1 MPLETVEP
9 LPYDQRP
16 ANRDLSHL
24 EGEYGWP
31 LIGKTLDIFR
41 NPHEMFARHFE
52 KYGAISRVSITGNK
66 CVLLLHPDYA
76 QRVLLDREKNFS
88 IKKGWESVMAD
99 FFEGGLVM
107 RDYEEHRL
115 HRGIMQSSFKPD
127 AMREYITRIQAIVKP
142 AVERWAT
149 QGTFLFY
156 DEVKRLLLD
165 IAFDVFCW
173 VDDSENT
180 VKAINK
186 AFTDMM
192 EGALGIVRLQI
203 PGLLYHRGLRGR
215 QYLKQFF
222 MDLIEKKRTSNDRDV
237 FAHFCKAR
245 TEDGEYYADED
256 IADHM
261 VFLMLAAHDTT
272 TSAATMAAYYLCND
286 HDLQDRL
293 NEDVVSTE
301 QPLSY
306 EAFFHEMKEMVGV
319 FYETLRLHPP
329 VSMFLRRTIRE
340 CEFDGVRV
348 PADSMVCVPSTYI
361 HRLEEFWHDPDKF
374 DPTRF
379 NEEVHEHRNHNFMWI
394 PFGGGAHKC
403 IGMHFARLLFMQTFA
418 EIASNYRMEFAKEDY
433 FPAKLQYFPFSRPLD
448 SLPMKLVRRA

>member
-1 MPLETVEP
+1 LDTIER

-24 EGEYGWP
+24 DGEYGWP
-31 LIGKTLDIFR
+31 LVGKTLDMFR
-41 NPHEMFARHFE
+41 NPHEMFARHYE
-52 KYGAISRVSITGNK
+52 KYGAISRISITGNK
-66 CVLLLHPDYA
+66 CVLLLHPDYV

-88 IKKGWESVMAD
+88 IKKGWESVMAE

-107 RDYEEHRL
+107 RDFEEHRL
-115 HRGIMQSSFKPD
+115 HRGIMQTSFKPD
-127 AMREYITRIQAIVKP
+127 AMREYVTRIQSIVKH
-142 AVERWAT
+142 AVERWAL
-149 QGTFLFY
+149 QDTFLFY
-156 DEVKRLLLD
+156 EEVKRLLLD

-173 VDDSENT
+173 VDDSEMT
-180 VKAINK
+180 VKTMNK

-192 EGALGIVRLQI
+192 EGALGIVRLKI

-215 QYLKQFF
+215 QYLKGFF
-222 MDLIEKKRTSNDRDV
+222 MGLIEEKRASADRDV
-237 FAHFCKAR
+237 FAHFCRAK
-245 TEDGEYYADED
+245 TEDGSYYDDED

-286 HDLQDRL
+286 DDLQARL
-293 NEDVVSTE
+293 AEDVACSD
-301 QPLSY
+301 QPFSY

-319 FYETLRLHPP
+319 FYETLRMHPP

-348 PADSMVCVPSTYI
+348 PADTMVCVPGAYI
-361 HRLEEFWHDPDKF
+361 HRLEEFWRDPNTF

-379 NEEVHEHRNHNFMWI
+379 SEEVNEHRNHNFMWI

-418 EIASNYRMEFAKEDY
+418 EMVGNYRMEFAKRDY
-433 FPAKLQYFPFSRPLD
+433 FPAKLQYFPFSKPVD
-448 SLPMKLVRRA
+448 SLPMKLVPRS

>member
-1 MPLETVEP
+1 MDTVER

-24 EGEYGWP
+24 DGDYGWP
-31 LIGKTLDIFR
+31 LVGKTLDMFR
-41 NPHEMFARHFE
+41 DPHELFARHHQ
-52 KYGAISRVSITGNK
+52 KYGAISRISITGNK

-76 QRVLLDREKNFS
+76 QRVLLDRKKNFS
-88 IKKGWESVMAD
+88 IKKGWESVMAE

-107 RDYEEHRL
+107 RDFEEHRL
-115 HRGIMQSSFKPD
+115 HRGIMQTSFKPD
-127 AMREYITRIQAIVKP
+127 AMREHVTRIQAIVKR
-142 AVERWAT
+142 AVERWAS
-149 QGTFLFY
+149 QDTFVFY
-156 DEVKRLLLD
+156 EEVKHLLLD

-173 VDDSENT
+173 VDDSDST
-180 VKAINK
+180 VETMNE

-192 EGALGIVRLQI
+192 EGALGVIRLRI

-222 MDLIEKKRTSNDRDV
+222 IDLIETKRASEDRDV
-237 FAHFCKAR
+237 FAHFCKAKK
-245 TEDGEYYADED
+245 EDGNYYDDED

-286 HDLQDRL
+286 HELQARL
-293 NEDVVSTE
+293 AQDVARTA
-301 QPLSY
+301 QPFTY

-319 FYETLRLHPP
+319 FYETLRMHPP
-329 VSMFLRRTIRE
+329 VSMFLRRAIRE

-348 PADSMVCVPSTYI
+348 PADTMVCVPVTYI
-361 HRLEEFWHDPDKF
+361 HRLEDFWHDPNTF
-374 DPTRF
+374 DAARF
-379 NEEVHEHRNHNFMWI
+379 AEGVNEHRKHNFMWI

-418 EIASNYRMEFAKEDY
+418 EMVGNYRMEFAKRNY
-433 FPAKLQYFPFSRPLD
+433 FPAKLRYFPFSKPVD
-448 SLPMKLVRRA
+448 GLPMKLVRRA

>member
-1 MPLETVEP
+1 MDTVER

-24 EGEYGWP
+24 DGDYGWP
-31 LIGKTLDIFR
+31 LVGKTLDMFR
-41 NPHEMFARHFE
+41 DPHELFARHHQ
-52 KYGAISRVSITGNK
+52 KYGAISRISITGNK

-76 QRVLLDREKNFS
+76 QRVLLDRKKNFS
-88 IKKGWESVMAD
+88 IKKGWESVMAE

-107 RDYEEHRL
+107 RDFEEHRL
-115 HRGIMQSSFKPD
+115 HRGIMQTSFKPD
-127 AMREYITRIQAIVKP
+127 AMREHVTRIQAIVKRS
-142 AVERWAT
+142 VERWAS
-149 QGTFLFY
+149 QDTFVFY
-156 DEVKRLLLD
+156 EEVKHLLLD

-173 VDDSENT
+173 VDDSDST
-180 VKAINK
+180 VETMNE

-192 EGALGIVRLQI
+192 EGALGVIRLRI

-222 MDLIEKKRTSNDRDV
+222 IDLIEPKRASDDRDV
-237 FAHFCKAR
+237 FAHFCKAKK
-245 TEDGEYYADED
+245 EDGNYYDDED

-286 HDLQDRL
+286 HELQARL
-293 NEDVVSTE
+293 AQDVARTA
-301 QPLSY
+301 QPFTY

-319 FYETLRLHPP
+319 FYETLRMHPP
-329 VSMFLRRTIRE
+329 VSMFLRRAIRE

-348 PADSMVCVPSTYI
+348 PADTMVCVPVTYI
-361 HRLEEFWHDPDKF
+361 HRLEDFWHDPNTF
-374 DPTRF
+374 DAARF
-379 NEEVHEHRNHNFMWI
+379 AEGVNEHRKHNFMWI

-418 EIASNYRMEFAKEDY
+418 EMVGNYRMEFAKRNY
-433 FPAKLQYFPFSRPLD
+433 FPAKLRYFPFSKPVD
-448 SLPMKLVRRA
+448 GLPMKLVRRA

>member
-1 MPLETVEP
+1 MDHIQE

-16 ANRDLSHL
+16 SNRDLSHL
-24 EGEYGWP
+24 DGEYGLP
-31 LIGKTLDIFR
+31 LVGKTLSMVR
-41 NPHEMFARHFE
+41 SPNEMFGRHYA
-52 KYGAISRVSITGNK
+52 KYGPVSRISITGNK

-115 HRGIMQSSFKPD
+115 HRGIMQSSFKPE
-127 AMREYITRIQAIVKP
+127 AMRGYLERIREIVHRT
-142 AVERWAT
+142 VSRWA
-149 QGTFLFY
+149 GKSEFVFY
-156 DEVKRLLLD
+156 DEVKLLLLD

-173 VDDSENT
+173 VEDSGSA
-180 VKAINK
+180 VDKANK

-192 EGALGIVRLQI
+192 EGALGVVRLPI
-203 PGLLYHRGLRGR
+203 PGLLYHRGIRGR
-215 QYLKQFF
+215 ATLKRFF
-222 MDLIEKKRTSNDRDV
+222 LDLIDEKRASDDQDV
-237 FAHFCKAR
+237 FAHFCRSR
-245 TEDGEYYADED
+245 TEDGAYYEDED

-286 HDLQDRL
+286 FELQDRL
-293 NEDVVSTE
+293 AADVSRSA

-306 EAFFHEMKEMVGV
+306 EAFFHEMKEMVGL
-319 FYETLRLHPP
+319 FYETIRLHPP
-329 VSMFLRRTIRE
+329 VSVLLRRTIRE
-340 CEFDGVRV
+340 CEFGGFRV
-348 PADSMVCVPSTYI
+348 PADTMVCVPSTFI
-361 HRLEEFWHDPDKF
+361 HRLPEFWDEPDRF
-374 DPTRF
+374 DHTRF
-379 NEEVHEHRNHNFMWI
+379 SEERNEHRKHNFMWI

-418 EIASNYRMEFAKEDY
+418 EMVADYRLEFSHRDY
-433 FPAKLQYFPFSRPLD
+433 FPAKLQYFPFSKPVD
-448 SLPMKLVRRA
+448 GLPMRLVRRAR